1 MSAAT
6 RAILVVLLVASVAV
20 RLAFVRDYRFE
31 GIDRDT
37 AGYMN
42 LAESIA
48 GGEGWVNHSVRY
60 LYALP
65 DSIPYPD
72 SYWSPLFPLLLA
84 GVFRS
89 VGDSFRHAQAVP
101 FLFGIFVPLV
111 VFFLASSLTRSRATA
126 TIAGLIAVFHPT
138 LATSSCRVMP
148 EIVMIFFVGLTL
160 ALLLHPG
167 EGRRKEVWLGVVLG
181 LGYLVKYQN
190 GALVVPVIA
199 YYLLARPWKEALA
212 RIVTVG
218 VVSVLVT
225 SPWLVRN
232 AVVFGDPFYSMVRGG
247 IISYY
252 PEFAGEARFV
262 ASLQP
267 PPPAWP
273 YILTHLVDAKGLVHN
288 SLYTVVGP
296 FFRDYA
302 GSFVLIPFVALGLV
316 TMGGAWRRWVPLALF
331 CAFIV
336 GFFSITMPL
345 VRYVL
350 VVLPVWI
357 VFAAAGMGVLI
368 HARPGDAVGT
378 ATRVAVSIVLA
389 WVLIGQMRH
398 TAGIAHDTES
408 AWTPSA
414 NFGVLEAQAVAGFV
428 DSHTQTSDVV
438 LAAETYHYALI
449 LDRGAV
455 QIPYDDETLRHLRD
469 RYRVRYL
476 VSSVRDLERRL
487 PSWLDDPP
495 EWADLVYRVRA
506 SDIPRPAWNP
516 GYTHVSEMRVY
527 ELR

>member
-1 MSAAT
+1 VSTAT
-6 RAILVVLLVASVAV
+6 RAILLALLVASVSA

-65 DSIPYPD
+65 GSIPYPD
-72 SYWSPLFPLLLA
+72 SYWSPLFPLFLA

-89 VGDSFRHAQAVP
+89 VGDSFRDAQAVP
-101 FLFGIFVPLV
+101 LLFGIFVPLV
-111 VFFLASSLTRSRATA
+111 VFFLASSLTRSRTTA
-126 TIAGLIAVFHPT
+126 AIAGAIAVFHPT
-138 LATSSCRVMP
+138 LVTSSCRVMP

-167 EGRRKEVWLGVVLG
+167 ESRGKEVWLGVVLG
-181 LGYLVKYQN
+181 LAYLVKYQN
-190 GALVVPVIA
+190 GALVVPVVA
-199 YYLLARPWKEALA
+199 YYVLTRPWREAA
-212 RIVTVG
+212 VRIVTVG

-252 PEFAGEARFV
+252 PEFGGEARFV
-262 ASLQP
+262 CSLQP
-267 PPPAWP
+267 PPAAWP
-273 YILTHLVDAKGLVHN
+273 FILTHLRDAKGLVHN

-302 GSFVLIPFVALGLV
+302 GSVVLIPFVALGVV
-316 TMGGAWRRWVPLALF
+316 TMGRAWRRWVPLLLF

-357 VFAAAGMGVLI
+357 VFAAAGMGAVVRL
-368 HARPGDAVGT
+368 HAGGALRT
-378 ATRVAVSIVLA
+378 AARVVVTMALL
-389 WVLIGQMRH
+389 WVLVGQTRH
-398 TAGIAHDTES
+398 AARIAHDTES
-408 AWTPSA
+408 AWTPGA
-414 NFGVLEAQAVAGFV
+414 NFGVLEAQAVGGFI
-428 DSHTQTSDVV
+428 DSHTQPSDVV

-455 QIPYDDETLRHLRD
+455 QIPYDDETLRYLRD
-469 RYRVRYL
+469 RYRIRYL

-487 PSWLDDPP
+487 PWWLDDPP

-506 SDIPRPAWNP
+506 DDIPRPAWNP
-516 GYTHVSEMRVY
+516 GYSHVSEMRVY